1 MLVIYSSDLIH
12 FSHVH
17 KMKYEN
23 VKHSPITLGYTRIG
37 LGDPNNNSFYFKHCQ
52 QRRVV
57 RFCFHILKEPTKG
70 MRQDD
75 CYNGNIPSEEIEDHE
90 YMLNESLISEQSKNH
105 RVLISRTNNL
115 MPHFLDN
122 LLQIAKTDLD

>member
-1 MLVIYSSDLIH
+1 MSVIYSFDPIH

-17 KMKYEN
+17 IFKYEN
-23 VKHSPITLGYTRIG
+23 IKYSPRTLGYTRIG
-37 LGDPNNNSFYFKHCQ
+37 LGDPNNNSFYFKHCRLPQ
-52 QRRVV
+52 ALIS
-57 RFCFHILKEPTKG
+57 CFHILKEPTEG

-75 CYNGNIPSEEIEDHE
+75 CYNGKIPSEEIEDHE

-115 MPHFLDN
+115 MPHFVDN
-122 LLQIAKTDLD
+122 FLRIVKTKL